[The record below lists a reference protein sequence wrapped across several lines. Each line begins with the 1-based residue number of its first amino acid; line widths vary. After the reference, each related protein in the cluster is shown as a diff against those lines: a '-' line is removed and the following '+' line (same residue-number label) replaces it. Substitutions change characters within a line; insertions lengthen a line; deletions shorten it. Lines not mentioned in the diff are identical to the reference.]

1 MRRSELHPDI
11 DYAWAQFRYST
22 PVRVRLADPVEPGWT
37 TQRLDDNDKNSPRE
51 WVQPEPN
58 PYRTTRITRVR
69 AWLCGPDGTLGNKLT
84 VEPRDITMTWA
95 EYEVIAAERKREREA
110 ADRAHAQLV
119 GEQIARFDELAALGI
134 DVRAS
139 NWRSQDTTLGSTAT
153 ENIKHGPYL
162 RGRYVILTFD
172 QLDRLIDLAHQTD
185 PTFLANAVEPVLASR
200 PKPEIVTVPDA

>member
-69 AWLCGPDGTLGNKLT
+69 AWLCGPDGTLDRKLT

-95 EYEVIAAERKREREA
+95 EYEVIAAERTREREA

-119 GEQIARFDELAALGI
+119 AEQRIRLDRLGQLGI
-134 DVRAS
+134 DVRAY
-139 NWRSQDTTLGSTAT
+139 NWRGEDTTTGTPEYGPDLAGS
-153 ENIKHGPYL
+153 YL
-162 RGRYVILTFD
+162 RGRHVVLTFD
-172 QLDRLIDLAHQTD
+172 QLDRLLTLVGIVPVD
-185 PTFLANAVEPVLASR
+185 PELIEPVLASR
-200 PKPEIVTVPDA
+200 PKPEIVTVRDA